1 MRVETILP
9 LDDWRA
15 AMDAAK
21 AAEAAGYDGA
31 GTAEMAHDPFTP
43 LAFAALATERI
54 QLSTGIVVAFPRS
67 PTVLASSAWDLQTH
81 SRGRFALGLG
91 SQVKGHIERRFGLRW
106 TSPVARM
113 REYVGALRAIWR
125 CWELGEPLHYEG
137 DHYQLTLMTPEF
149 SPRPS
154 GLPPIPVSV
163 AAVGP
168 DMIRMAG
175 RVCDGVRLHG
185 FCTRRYLEEV
195 AIPQIDEGLA
205 RSGRERARFEI
216 WGGGFIATGPDEDAV
231 RKAVEE
237 IRYRV
242 SFYGSTRSYRRVF
255 ELHGLEELTA
265 KLHRLSV
272 DGKWAEMPRQIS
284 DEVLG
289 LFAAIGTYDRIA
301 QQIEQRFG
309 GLVDVVT
316 LSVPGTTPE
325 GLQRE
330 LIQDIRRIPSPFEGH
345 ATDWTG

>member
-15 AMDAAK
+15 ATDAAK

-43 LAFAALATERI
+43 LALAALATERI

-106 TSPVARM
+106 TSPVSRM

-154 GLPPIPVSV
+154 GLPPVPVSV

-175 RVCDGVRLHG
+175 RICDGVRLHG

-205 RSGRERARFEI
+205 RSGRDRARFEI

-231 RKAVEE
+231 RKALEE

-242 SFYGSTRSYRRVF
+242 SFYGSTRSYHRVF

-265 KLHRLSV
+265 KLHWLSV
-272 DGKWAEMPRQIS
+272 EGKWAEMPRQIS
-284 DEVLG
+284 DEVLE
-289 LFAAIGTYDRIA
+289 LFTAIGTYDRIA
-301 QQIEQRFG
+301 QQIEKRFG

-316 LSVPGTTPE
+316 LAVPAATPE

-330 LIQDIRRIPSPFEGH
+330 VIQDIRRIPSPFEGH
-345 ATDWTG
+345 ATNWTG